1 MGVNMTIHIEKET
14 ELNFDFNE
22 EILIKEVIEAALDYE
37 ECPYE
42 TEINVVLTNNEEIKE
57 INKEYREIDAPT
69 DVLSFPM
76 VEFGE
81 PSDFDHVEEEQE
93 DCFHPDSGELMLGDI
108 IVSVDKVISQAKEF
122 GHSEKR
128 ELGFLIAHSML
139 HLCGYDHMEEEEREI
154 MEERQRAILDR
165 IHLSR

>member
-1 MGVNMTIHIEKET
+1 MTIHIEKET

>member
-108 IVSVDKVISQAKEF
+108 IVSVDKGISQAKEF

>member
-139 HLCGYDHMEEEEREI
+139 HLCGYDHMEEGEREI

>member
-1 MGVNMTIHIEKET
+1 MTIHIEKET
-14 ELNFDFNE
+14 EVNFDFE
-22 EILIKEVIEAALDYE
+22 EEQLIKEVIEAALDYE

-42 TEINVVLTNNEEIKE
+42 TEINVVLTNNDEIKA

-76 VEFGE
+76 VEFIN

-93 DCFHPDSGELMLGDI
+93 DCFHPDTGELMLGDI
-108 IVSVDKVISQAKEF
+108 IVSVDKVRSQAKEF

-154 MEERQRAILDR
+154 MEERQRAILDL
-165 IHLSR
+165 IQLSR

>member
-14 ELNFDFNE
+14 EVNFDFNE
-22 EILIKEVIEAALDYE
+22 EVLIKEVIEAALDYE

-76 VEFGE
+76 VEFNE
-81 PSDFDHVEEEQE
+81 PSDFEHVEEEQE

-108 IVSVDKVISQAKEF
+108 IVSVDKVFSQAKEF

-139 HLCGYDHMEEEEREI
+139 HLCGYDHMEEEEREV

>member
-1 MGVNMTIHIEKET
+1 MTIHIEKET
-14 ELNFDFNE
+14 EVNFDFNE
-22 EILIKEVIEAALDYE
+22 EVLIKEVIEAALDYE

-76 VEFGE
+76 VEFNE
-81 PSDFDHVEEEQE
+81 PSDFEHVEEEQE

-108 IVSVDKVISQAKEF
+108 IVSVDKVFSQAKEF

-139 HLCGYDHMEEEEREI
+139 HLCGYDHMEEEEREV

>member
-1 MGVNMTIHIEKET
+1 MEGNMTIHIEKET
-14 ELNFDFNE
+14 EVKFDFE
-22 EILIKEVIEAALDYE
+22 EELLIKEVIEAALDYE

-42 TEINVVLTNNEEIKE
+42 TEINVILTDNEEIRE

-76 VEFGE
+76 VEFKS
-81 PSDFDHVEEEQE
+81 PSDFDHVEGEQE
-93 DCFHPDSGELMLGDI
+93 DCFHPDTGELMLGDI
-108 IVSVDKVISQAKEF
+108 IVSVDKVRSQAKEF

-154 MEERQRAILDR
+154 MEARQRTILDR
-165 IHLSR
+165 IKLSR

>member
-1 MGVNMTIHIEKET
+1 MTIHIEKET
-14 ELNFDFNE
+14 EVSFDFDE
-22 EILIKEVIEAALDYE
+22 ELLIKEVIEAALDYE

-42 TEINVVLTNNEEIKE
+42 TEINVVLTNNEEIKV

-76 VEFGE
+76 VEFDE
-81 PSDFDHVEEEQE
+81 PSDFNHVEVEQE

-139 HLCGYDHMEEEEREI
+139 HLCGYDHMEEEEREK
-154 MEERQRAILDR
+154 MEERQRAILDL
-165 IHLSR
+165 IHLTR

>member
-1 MGVNMTIHIEKET
+1 MTIHIEKET
-14 ELNFDFNE
+14 EVSFDFDE
-22 EILIKEVIEAALDYE
+22 ELLIKEVIEAALDYE

-42 TEINVVLTNNEEIKE
+42 TEINVVLTNNEEIKV

-76 VEFGE
+76 VEFDE
-81 PSDFDHVEEEQE
+81 PSDFNHVEEEQE

-139 HLCGYDHMEEEEREI
+139 HLCGYDHMEEEEREK
-154 MEERQRAILDR
+154 MEERQRAILDL
-165 IHLSR
+165 IHLTR

>member
-1 MGVNMTIHIEKET
+1 MTIHIEKET
-14 ELNFDFNE
+14 EVQFDFE
-22 EILIKEVIEAALDYE
+22 EEVLIREVIEAALDYE

-42 TEINVVLTNNEEIKE
+42 AEINVILTNNDEIRE

-76 VEFGE
+76 VEFIN

-93 DCFHPDSGELMLGDI
+93 ECFHPDSGELILGDI
-108 IVSVDKVISQAKEF
+108 IVSVDKVRSQAKEF

-139 HLCGYDHMEEEEREI
+139 HLCGYDHMEEEEREL

-165 IHLSR
+165 IQLSR

>member
-1 MGVNMTIHIEKET
+1 MTIHIEKET
-14 ELNFDFNE
+14 EVSFDFDE
-22 EILIKEVIEAALDYE
+22 ELLIKEVIEATLDYE

-42 TEINVVLTNNEEIKE
+42 TEINVVLTNNEEIKV

-76 VEFGE
+76 VEFDE
-81 PSDFDHVEEEQE
+81 PSDFHHVEEEQE

-139 HLCGYDHMEEEEREI
+139 HLCGYDHMEEEDREI
-154 MEERQRAILDR
+154 MEERQRAILDL
-165 IHLSR
+165 IHLTR